1 MARDTKEEVL
11 RMMQGE
17 NFRSKKREIQAIQ
30 KDIATVRGIIAD
42 GHARYIK
49 QRLRLRSKKAAT
61 EDPFADLSGYNS
73 KKDIQEAYGWEIISE
88 AEMDRLNAL
97 WDAREASLSADGKYE
112 DRVTRMLEKA
122 LSSIADEYIDRLMD
136 FQELERRMEAD
147 AERIAKENRQR
158 NWERTYGRGA
168 AYG

>member
-1 MARDTKEEVL
+1 
-11 RMMQGE
+11 
-17 NFRSKKREIQAIQ
+17 
-30 KDIATVRGIIAD
+30 
-42 GHARYIK
+42 
-49 QRLRLRSKKAAT
+49 
-61 EDPFADLSGYNS
+61 
-73 KKDIQEAYGWEIISE
+73 
-88 AEMDRLNAL
+88 MDRLNAL